1 MDRYLLFII
10 LAFVA
15 SVVFGLVL
23 MPMIMKFCMK
33 RNLYDLPNGRK
44 VHQNAVPRLG
54 GLAFIPCMLLAFVIA
69 MVVLGNVTGHYSQIT
84 IGLWS
89 GTFLVSLF
97 TIYTVG
103 IIDDVVGLSPKVKF
117 IAQILSASLLPVS
130 GLYINNLYGFC
141 GIHDV
146 PFIVG
151 APLTVFVIVFI
162 DNAMNLIDGID
173 GLAGGLSLLSLLGFL
188 ACFAREGVWTYCVLI
203 AGLMGVLV
211 AYLYFNIFGKAERGT
226 KIFMGDSGS
235 LTLGF
240 ILGFLVIKFAMNNT
254 NVMPFRNDSLL
265 ISYTLLI
272 VPCFD
277 VVRVIITRLRDGQP
291 LFKADKRHIH
301 HKLLQC
307 GMTQHTALVTI
318 LSLALAFALLNF
330 VLYPG
335 MNATSVVVAD
345 IIVYTAFH
353 LILDLVISKR
363 KSHDTAEPA
372 SHAHGNDAA

>member
-1 MDRYLLFII
+1 MFII

-23 MPMIMKFCMK
+23 MPVIMKFCMK

-44 VHQNAVPRLG
+44 VHHNAVPRLG
-54 GLAFIPCMLLAFVIA
+54 GLAFIPCMLLAFIIA
-69 MVVLGNVTGHYSQIT
+69 MVVLGSVTGHYSQIT

-117 IAQILSASLLPVS
+117 IAQIISASLLPAS

-141 GIHDV
+141 GIHEV
-146 PFIVG
+146 PVIVG
-151 APLTVFVIVFI
+151 MPLTVFVIVFI

-188 ACFAREGVWTYCVLI
+188 VCFAREGVWTYCVLI

-211 AYLYFNIFGKAERGT
+211 AYLYFNLFGKAERGT

-254 NVMPFRNDSLL
+254 YVKPFRNDSLL

-307 GMTQHTALVTI
+307 GMTQHTALVSI
-318 LSLALAFALLNF
+318 LSLALVFALLNF
-330 VLYPG
+330 LLYPAL
-335 MNATSVVVAD
+335 NVTSVVIAD
-345 IIVYTAFH
+345 IMVYIAFH
-353 LILDLVISKR
+353 LMLDLIISKR
-363 KSHDTAEPA
+363 KSHDAAETA
-372 SHAHGNDAA
+372 SHAHGNGAI

>member
-1 MDRYLLFII
+1 MFVI

-23 MPMIMKFCMK
+23 MPVIMKFCMK

-44 VHQNAVPRLG
+44 VHHNAVPRLG

-69 MVVLGNVTGHYSQIT
+69 MVVLGSVTGHYSQIT

-117 IAQILSASLLPVS
+117 LAQILSASLLPAS

-141 GIHDV
+141 GIYDV
-146 PFIVG
+146 PIAIGV
-151 APLTVFVIVFI
+151 PLTVFVIVFI

-188 ACFAREGVWTYCVLI
+188 VCFAREGVWTYCVLI

-307 GMTQHTALVTI
+307 GMTQHAALATI

-330 VLYPG
+330 ALYHC
-335 MNATSVVVAD
+335 MNATSVVIAD
-345 IIVYTAFH
+345 IAVYTAFH
-353 LILDLVISKR
+353 LILDLAIKKR
-363 KSHDTAEPA
+363 KQHGAAEPDCN
-372 SHAHGNDAA
+372 GDA